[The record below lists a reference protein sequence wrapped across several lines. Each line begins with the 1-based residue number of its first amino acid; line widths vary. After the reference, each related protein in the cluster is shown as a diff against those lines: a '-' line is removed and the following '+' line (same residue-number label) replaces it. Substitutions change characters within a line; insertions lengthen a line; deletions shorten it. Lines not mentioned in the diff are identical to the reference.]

1 MSENVSELVYSVL
14 SDVVYNTFPSYTLI
28 PLDVLCALILGSVLL
43 LGLLLYVFRQSVLL
57 YPDVLGFFATKVLV
71 HFVCIICAGYTVT
84 PLGEHIQRM
93 VNWMRSILPSLC
105 GNIIKRLYL
114 GSTQTPK
121 PTPKKT
127 RRKSRTPPKH
137 NAPKHNVSKLW
148 SDLDLLTLYHD
159 IGVVCQSRNIVRAVV
174 LYFIYLGL
182 TGMDTQWQC
191 TMVGCIVV
199 VSIVKYYK
207 TRTPSPEKNSSQ
219 QHPTSNSD
227 YDYWIFNIPVFLVV
241 IFLSMGTDIAL
252 VFDRLDILSKS
263 WTDDNLEAFVVV
275 LARILSTFQMT
286 THLLTWRDP
295 RRVVYRWLRP
305 SYESNT

>member
-1 MSENVSELVYSVL
+1 MSENVSELFYSVL

-28 PLDVLCALILGSVLL
+28 PLDILCALILGSVLL
-43 LGLLLYVFRQSVLL
+43 LGLLLYVFRQRVLL

-71 HFVCIICAGYTVT
+71 HFVCTICAGYTVT
-84 PLGEHIQRM
+84 PLGEHIQRI
-93 VNWMRSILPSLC
+93 VNWMRNILPSLC
-105 GNIIKRLYL
+105 GNIIKWLYL
-114 GSTQTPK
+114 GSTHTPK

-127 RRKSRTPPKH
+127 RPKSRTPKKN
-137 NAPKHNVSKLW
+137 NASKLW
-148 SDLDLLTLYHD
+148 ADLDVLTLYHD
-159 IGVVCQSRNIVRAVV
+159 IGVVCQPRNIVRAVV

-207 TRTPSPEKNSSQ
+207 TRTPSPEMNPSP

-227 YDYWIFNIPVFLVV
+227 SWDYWTFNIPVFLVV

-252 VFDRLDILSKS
+252 VIDRLHILSKS
-263 WTDDNLEAFVVV
+263 WTDDNLEAFIVV
-275 LARILSTFQMT
+275 LVRILSTFQMT
-286 THLLTWRDP
+286 THLLTLRDP
-295 RRVVYRWLRP
+295 RRVVYQYRWLRP

>member
-1 MSENVSELVYSVL
+1 MSENVSELVRSVL

-43 LGLLLYVFRQSVLL
+43 LGLLLYVFRQRVLL

-71 HFVCIICAGYTVT
+71 HFVCTICAGYTVT
-84 PLGEHIQRM
+84 PLGEHLQRV

-127 RRKSRTPPKH
+127 RPKSRTPPKH
-137 NAPKHNVSKLW
+137 NTSKLW
-148 SDLDLLTLYHD
+148 ADLDLLTLYHD
-159 IGVVCQSRNIVRAVV
+159 IGVVCQSRNIVRVVV

-199 VSIVKYYK
+199 VSIVKYYRS
-207 TRTPSPEKNSSQ
+207 RTPSPEKNPSP
-219 QHPTSNSD
+219 QHPTSNSH
-227 YDYWIFNIPVFLVV
+227 YWTSNIPVFLVV

-252 VFDRLDILSKS
+252 VSDRLDILLKS

-275 LARILSTFQMT
+275 LARIILTFQRT
-286 THLLTWRDP
+286 THLLTLRDP
-295 RRVVYRWLRP
+295 RRVVYQYRWLRP